1 MINESKIRIDKYSH
15 YPELYDYRNDSG
27 LAPQTLALAFLLD
40 AAGMSKL
47 FTREDM
53 HEFIMR
59 IAILFWEE
67 DVIGSFF
74 RNEYLM
80 KFQYH
85 GREICIMPDDF
96 RKHIG
101 MQFIGF
107 PQEPQKRSQWLFILK
122 IGRRDYELPVA
133 FKRFINQSEIRLENN
148 RNCGQQFD
156 WFKIR
161 LRDFY
166 FELNNARILAD
177 NITKEIDEIY
187 FTHFQENNAHFYKKV
202 ENCREIR
209 KYRRTLEFD
218 INRFSKQ
225 QTDRMF
231 KLLFPDIIT
240 GSSSTLKE
248 DDFMDKAYREH
259 TLYVAWLFA
268 NGFVWDTSR
277 CIIDPS
283 QRSVLDETFRLSSG
297 MDLKEWYCKYH
308 MEKVIGLLKEDTME
322 QKNLKSL
329 NISHSEV

>member
-1 MINESKIRIDKYSH
+1 
-15 YPELYDYRNDSG
+15 
-27 LAPQTLALAFLLD
+27 
-40 AAGMSKL
+40 MSKL

-59 IAILFWEE
+59 IAILCWEE
-67 DVIGSFF
+67 DVTGSFF
-74 RNEYLM
+74 MNEYLL

-107 PQEPQKRSQWLFILK
+107 PQEPEKRSQWLFVLK
-122 IGRRDYELPVA
+122 IGCRDYELPVA
-133 FKRFINQSEIRLENN
+133 FKRFINQSENQPENN
-148 RNCGQQFD
+148 RNCGQQFN

-161 LRDFY
+161 LRDFN

-177 NITKEIDEIY
+177 NITRDIDEKY
-187 FTHFQENNAHFYKKV
+187 FTQFQESNSHFYKKL
-202 ENCREIR
+202 ENWREIR
-209 KYRRTLEFD
+209 KNGRKLEFD
-218 INRFSKQ
+218 MKRFSKQ

-231 KLLFPDIIT
+231 KILFPDTIPGNCSAT
-240 GSSSTLKE
+240 KE
-248 DDFMDKAYREH
+248 DDFMNKAYKEH

-297 MDLKEWYCKYH
+297 MDLKEWYRKYN
-308 MEKVIGLLKEDTME
+308 MEKVIGMLKENTIG
-322 QKNLKSL
+322 QQNLKSL
-329 NISHSEV
+329 NTAHSEVQR